1 MPGGKNVSIM
11 QKNFKLYGEYHC
23 EIYSI
28 IEPFLDVEFKNF
40 DQVTI
45 EPGAVY
51 LMGRWQ
57 FERYNSLIREV
68 AESGIAHIIF
78 SNPWEGSDTM
88 LGQLNRY
95 NLMDL
100 AQARKIMILAGG
112 DMNPEFCYHKY
123 DGFGHNLLKIEGNI
137 PTSKRWPEI
146 YEKTHKPYKFLFLN
160 GRHRQHRKWLR
171 RRPSRTVA

>member
-1 MPGGKNVSIM
+1 M

-68 AESGIAHIIF
+68 A
-78 SNPWEGSDTM
+78 
-88 LGQLNRY
+88 
-95 NLMDL
+95 
-100 AQARKIMILAGG
+100 
-112 DMNPEFCYHKY
+112 
-123 DGFGHNLLKIEGNI
+123 
-137 PTSKRWPEI
+137 
-146 YEKTHKPYKFLFLN
+146 
-160 GRHRQHRKWLR
+160 
-171 RRPSRTVA
+171 